1 MIAQYFSFRKL
12 VYQMAKKKN
21 FITKKQINTIIQSYG
36 GGHNWVFREDLSENG
51 IITYTGKNKRNMLT
65 INQYWEL
72 DMPYIMV
79 HISDTEGKIIRK
91 DRYDFAYK
99 DLKQLEFVYTEEY
112 EDFQKVGTTMSRETK
127 EDKIKRL
134 EERIVILEQAVER
147 TNKRNAEMEQ
157 RAEESFLNSPTYY
170 QMQQELDFF
179 KNLADLNQSH
189 IESQRKYSY
198 GQAEKV
204 QQIFEDNKRL
214 IGITDCTD
222 EEYERLNEKILELQG
237 KLDSKSINI
246 VARDKYIEQLI
257 EKIADLKA
265 NNDVLAQMVD
275 DIQLDKNST
284 IKELVKASRSET
296 VDKAIQSLT
305 AALEEAQMNIT
316 ELRRE
321 AKQTLVEKNKER
333 MARAELR
340 KEKNR
345 KYDKFNASDKE
356 SYDSMLHTYHV
367 TMEQLKL
374 SNETYNQLVEKTKE
388 QKKEIETLKETQN
401 KVVPESAMGKE
412 KTEELKEKEKE
423 IKDLKKQ
430 SEELKK
436 ALKKSEGKC
445 KVLENNKEKLCERRE
460 ELLKLLGEAKQKI
473 SELENQREA
482 IFSRNSDPDIVTMY
496 HQLEDRIT
504 KTLISL
510 KTSKEEALKW
520 KSMYQELKAKM
531 PEPPKEPGRKRI
543 DDDKRR
549 KVLQMYENDI
559 SMRKIAKD
567 VGVSLG
573 TVSNIVNKYNK

>member
-1 MIAQYFSFRKL
+1 
-12 VYQMAKKKN
+12 MAKKKN

-214 IGITDCTD
+214 MEQSGKEYYIGITDCTD
-222 EEYERLNEKILELQG
+222 EGYERLNEKILELQG

-321 AKQTLVEKNKER
+321 AKQTLVEKNKTR
-333 MARAELR
+333 MARAELK